1 MAENGSRGS
10 GGRKKFV
17 SQKPG
22 QAVFK
27 AIVLEDIASKSFP
40 AFPLFANCQ
49 SRSRICWSNAHPQRG
64 ARSGLILG
72 TSDRSR
78 NRPKPVG
85 LRVKRIV
92 MQPCVRRRPVEAGFT
107 V

>member
-27 AIVLEDIASKSFP
+27 AILLEDIR
-40 AFPLFANCQ
+40 LE
-49 SRSRICWSNAHPQRG
+49 
-64 ARSGLILG
+64 
-72 TSDRSR
+72 
-78 NRPKPVG
+78 V
-85 LRVKRIV
+85 V
-92 MQPCVRRRPVEAGFT
+92 PCVSTIRQLPVKIENLLE
-107 V
+107 